1 MAPEPL
7 RKQMM
12 QQAWGLHDDAL
23 KKGLQL
29 KSLSFI
35 KSLGL
40 GFGFGS
46 SP

>member
-1 MAPEPL
+1 MAPEPHT
-7 RKQMM
+7 KQVM
-12 QQAWGLHDDAL
+12 QQVWGLHDDAL